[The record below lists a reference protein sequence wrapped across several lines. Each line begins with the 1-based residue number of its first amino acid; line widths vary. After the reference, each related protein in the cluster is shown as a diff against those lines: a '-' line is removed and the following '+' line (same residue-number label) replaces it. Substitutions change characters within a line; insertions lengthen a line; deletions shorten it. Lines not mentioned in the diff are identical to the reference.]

1 MDIIEDGSKHT
12 LILYNCSVPM
22 TGEVAYT
29 AANARCSAKLKVK
42 GKPASSS
49 QQPQNRCET
58 TSSLA
63 ELPLN
68 FLTSLNDVQV
78 YEKDEAR
85 FEVELSRAPKSFR
98 WLKGSQELQS
108 DDKYELIQE
117 GHTYVLLI
125 RSAVYEDEAKYMFE
139 AEDKRTSCKLVLQG
153 SKKRKQM
160 TFVMCTVSRILDHPN
175 RLVGFQNLICPLFL
189 WQESVWSLSDR
200 LKT

>member
-1 MDIIEDGSKHT
+1 
-12 LILYNCSVPM
+12 M

-42 GKPASSS
+42 GKPAFSGNVRVRVS
-49 QQPQNRCET
+49 NLRADLRRLLLLT
-58 TSSLA
+58 

-85 FEVELSRAPKSFR
+85 FEVELSRPPKSFR

-108 DDKYELIQE
+108 DEKYELIQE
-117 GHTYVLLI
+117 GHSYVLLI

-139 AEDKRTSCKLVLQG
+139 AEDKRTACKLILQG
-153 SKKRKQM
+153 SKTKADEVCDVQPLSIVTKDRWD
-160 TFVMCTVSRILDHPN
+160 SRIS
-175 RLVGFQNLICPLFL
+175 
-189 WQESVWSLSDR
+189 SV
-200 LKT
+200 